1 MIASVL
7 IIAAVGFIASLYSFF
22 IEQKLKYNP
31 AYKPICDISDR
42 VSCTKPFASSYGNL
56 FFLSNAVIGIFFYTF
71 IIALAWCEYVALIFY
86 CSLAAVIISI
96 YLAYILYAKI
106 KSLCLLCTAIY
117 AVNLALLVVS
127 YAYV

>member
-1 MIASVL
+1 MITSIF
-7 IIAAVGFIASLYSFF
+7 IIAAVGFIVSLYSFF

-31 AYKPICDISDR
+31 AYKPVCDISDR
-42 VSCTKPFASSYGNL
+42 ISCTKPFTSSYGNI
-56 FFLSNAVIGIFFYTF
+56 FFLSNAVIGIFFYAF
-71 IIALAWCEYVALIFY
+71 IMILAWCEYAMLIFY
-86 CSLAAVIISI
+86 CSLVAVIISI
-96 YLAYILYAKI
+96 YLAYILYTKI